1 MWIIVFGSEKK
12 IVVHP
17 KKIPFVAQLEF
28 GHAQQAHVLHT
39 IQLKLIPFYYCNTML
54 ILKTAEL
61 LNIVVTQNFLF
72 EHSISLHMHI
82 IKFYHSL
89 FQRYKICDS
98 RPV

>member
-39 IQLKLIPFYYCNTML
+39 IQLKLIPFYYCNT
-54 ILKTAEL
+54 
-61 LNIVVTQNFLF
+61 IVNTEDHRITQ
-72 EHSISLHMHI
+72 HSRNSEFFI
-82 IKFYHSL
+82 
-89 FQRYKICDS
+89 
-98 RPV
+98 